1 MATQDRPSA
10 GETIRQ
16 AMLGLRNAGRQ
27 ISRQRLVELTKLPM
41 SIVDDHVTRMIEQE
55 GSVRRVANGVVE
67 MVDVFPPS
75 RAISRTS
82 LSEGWTMLEVPAL
95 SDEDKRGDVV
105 LHLTPGECREIGKM
119 FHGDAAEL
127 ANLRG
132 ERETHDLVARLE
144 RKVGEQQRL
153 LALSKKQL
161 TDLAKTVA
169 RLSTQPQLEFE

>member
-67 MVDVFPPS
+67 MVDVFPPN
-75 RAISRTS
+75 RPISKTV
-82 LSEGWTMLEVPAL
+82 LSNGIAKVEIGDAVLEV
-95 SDEDKRGDVV
+95 
-105 LHLTPGECREIGKM
+105 TPGEGRVLGQM
-119 FHGDAAEL
+119 FHAEAMEL